1 MFCFMQHQVW
11 CQTNNFIF
19 FPMLYVTHPS
29 EYCPSKF
36 SHWEGKC
43 FPHHSVLSTWST
55 PVVSLLILPFLEPEG
70 SSCTGIKLFGFFKS
84 NVTHY
89 WILYTSTLF
98 SMSLS
103 TLVNEQEWKQRE
115 EGWGGSGAGQWGLGL
130 GSRQWDG
137 ETQTIFG
144 GHHSLEVWGVIVKKK
159 KNKSLLI
166 SPQNSQWPFGAFV
179 ILGNHNYSWL
189 FFYCPSP
196 SCELQESRGQQI
208 A

>member
-159 KNKSLLI
+159 KTGHFWSLPKIL
-166 SPQNSQWPFGAFV
+166 SDPLEPLSYLV
-179 ILGNHNYSWL
+179 IIITRDCFSIVYLLVVS
-189 FFYCPSP
+189 
-196 SCELQESRGQQI
+196 SRR
-208 A
+208 AEVSR